1 MFLPALPDYWIDG
14 FAFGAQVLR
23 GGENPW
29 TRPDELGLF
38 HRELASLLSFD
49 VIEIN
54 VAAAIEALA
63 DVEMS
68 DDKKVTAEVFLRRRD
83 FAELLSRGIAAVS
96 GAVGARPVALSL
108 PGPGVV
114 ARRFHTE
121 GEIDDDLLDDL
132 SMELTQ
138 LLRSVYTECIKF
150 LRVSEVDE
158 TALSTLGPL
167 TNTAAH
173 YQCATL
179 LLLRNSA
186 SNATKV
192 SGFDL
197 VFRDGDISFAG
208 EGIVVPQTW
217 WSGADAPPKG
227 NTFFTELPAALV
239 PEAALSRLSE
249 LIRPAV

>member
-1 MFLPALPDYWIDG
+1 MSPPLLPSHWIDG
-14 FAFGAQVLR
+14 FAFGTRVLR
-23 GGENPW
+23 GDENPW

-38 HRELASLLSFD
+38 HRELASLLDLD

-54 VAAAIEALA
+54 VAAAIDALA
-63 DVEMS
+63 DGEAG
-68 DDKKVTAEVFLRRRD
+68 DNRKITAEAFLRRRD
-83 FAELLSRGIAAVS
+83 FVDLLSRGIAAVS
-96 GAVGARPVALSL
+96 GAVGGRPVALYL

-114 ARRFHTE
+114 ARRFHAE
-121 GEIDDDLLDDL
+121 SEIDDDLLDDL

-138 LLRSVYTECIKF
+138 LLRSVYAECIKF

-158 TALSTLGPL
+158 AALSTLGPL

-186 SNATKV
+186 AEATKV
-192 SGFDL
+192 GGFDL

-217 WSGADAPPKG
+217 WRGAEAPPKG
-227 NTFFTELPAALV
+227 NIFLTELPAELV
-239 PEAALSRLSE
+239 PEEALSRLSE
-249 LIRPAV
+249 LIRPTV